1 MNEPREQK
9 KMKPIWYFVG
19 LVLLTIGALVFGT
32 GIVLAAFRVKSPTV
46 LSELHPDIWWGAI
59 MLAAGGLFFWKNR

>member
-1 MNEPREQK
+1 MNEPREQN

-19 LVLLTIGALVFGT
+19 LVLLTIGALVFGA
-32 GIVLAAFRVKSPTV
+32 GVVLAAFRVKSPTV